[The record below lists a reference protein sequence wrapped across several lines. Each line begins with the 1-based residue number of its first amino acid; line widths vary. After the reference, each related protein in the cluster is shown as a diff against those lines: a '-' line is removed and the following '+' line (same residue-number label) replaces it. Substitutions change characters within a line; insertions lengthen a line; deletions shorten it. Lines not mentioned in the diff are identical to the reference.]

1 MFASS
6 QPGLQYTQ
14 SFLKQC
20 FSNSKSCSKGKSI
33 AWGSTVGRAVQVGGA
48 GFFVWFG
55 VFSVWFL
62 VFYFEFHLCFFYC
75 LEGFHL
81 VFFFK

>member
-55 VFSVWFL
+55 VFSVC
-62 VFYFEFHLCFFYC
+62 FEFHLWFFYC

-81 VFFFK
+81 GFFFK

>member
-1 MFASS
+1 M
-6 QPGLQYTQ
+6 
-14 SFLKQC
+14 
-20 FSNSKSCSKGKSI
+20 
-33 AWGSTVGRAVQVGGA
+33 GRAVQVGGK

-62 VFYFEFHLCFFYC
+62 VFYFEFHLWFFYC

-81 VFFFK
+81 GFFLSRVSCSGNLI